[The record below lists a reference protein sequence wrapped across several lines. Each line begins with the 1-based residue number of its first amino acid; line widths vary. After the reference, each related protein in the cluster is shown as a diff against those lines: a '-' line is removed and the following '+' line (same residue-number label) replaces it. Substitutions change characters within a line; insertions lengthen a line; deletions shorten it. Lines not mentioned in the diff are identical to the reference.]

1 MMSDMS
7 VFEVLSFFHGY
18 ICTISKLFCEVLVA
32 NYGTPFLQVGM
43 GRETGIESKAD
54 ETL

>member
-7 VFEVLSFFHGY
+7 VFEVPY